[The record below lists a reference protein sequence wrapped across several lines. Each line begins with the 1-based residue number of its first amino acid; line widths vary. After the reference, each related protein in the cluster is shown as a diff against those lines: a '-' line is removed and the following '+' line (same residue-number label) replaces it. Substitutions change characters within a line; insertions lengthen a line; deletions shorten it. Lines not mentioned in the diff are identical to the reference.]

1 MPVTQLR
8 DLHAKLSAVYNDTIL
23 AFFNLLFLK
32 RKILSRQPCFAGTA
46 IAKEPLPASVLKWAL

>member
-1 MPVTQLR
+1 LLDDCVPIAQLR
-8 DLHAKLSAVYNDTIL
+8 DLHAKLSTVYENTIL

-46 IAKEPLPASVLKWAL
+46 IAKEP